1 MKKTLKMVSLAMSLA
16 FVAPSVVMAAE
27 SSIDIKIRE
36 LDEKIARLEEE
47 YKTYDKLYDDVKKNS
62 KAYIDKDGNYVS
74 SKKAAEKEL
83 FEVSNKLDSYVTN
96 VVPSL
101 EQAMLG
107 VYFRNGAKLDGYTIR
122 AKNANDLYEYLKGY
136 FVVKEGT
143 NKAVYDALLI
153 DYVNAIS
160 DNVTVPEYSSA
171 RSTIL
176 DERWDKKKELDEAKA
191 LRKYYLREKDKDLIK
206 RLEEAVAKS
215 EITIKTCENL
225 FKYSPKTIAPVR
237 AKLERMLKEQKD
249 IVRRSKLALEKY
261 K

>member
-1 MKKTLKMVSLAMSLA
+1 MVSLAMSLA
-16 FVAPSVVMAAE
+16 FVAPSVAMAAE

-47 YKTYDKLYDDVKKNS
+47 YKTYDKLYDDVKKAS
-62 KAYIDKDGNYVS
+62 KAYIDKDGNYVT

-136 FVVKEGT
+136 FVVKEGA
-143 NKAVYDALLI
+143 NKAVYDRLLI

-191 LRKYYLREKDKDLIK
+191 LREKYKKEAAIAK
-206 RLEEAVAKS
+206 LEDAVKES
-215 EITIKTCENL
+215 ELTIKTCRNL
-225 FKYSPKTIAPVR
+225 FKTAPKTIAPVR
-237 AKLERMLKEQKD
+237 GKLEKMIKKQEEIIRKSRKIIERYQK
-249 IVRRSKLALEKY
+249 SL
-261 K
+261 